1 MKLNL
6 TDDDKEVELPE
17 NNYNIP
23 ILIFCTGLGFIANLL
38 MSGNMYYALGS
49 AVGGL
54 IISGIIGLIASFF
67 TKLWIYVFLFVWIL
81 GFLGGIVEYFK
92 G

>member
-6 TDDDKEVELPE
+6 TDDDKDVELPE

-23 ILIFCTGLGFIANLL
+23 ILILCTAIVFIANLL

-49 AVGGL
+49 AVGSL
-54 IISGIIGLIASFF
+54 IISGLVGLIASFF
-67 TKLWIYVFLFVWIL
+67 TKKWIIAFVVVTLL
-81 GFLGGIVEYFK
+81 G
-92 G
+92 